1 MNKKIDSDQPVKPG
15 AKPLERTVDK
25 GRRSLLAAG
34 AAAPAVLTLTP
45 VSAAAGSVITEC
57 VANQQDQPKNMFS
70 KWADKWAR
78 QEVKAFWVQRD
89 SGLKGD
95 QRAAQLKPDGAKAE
109 AFERTVPMKGGDM
122 VGGVDPDDAYL
133 LIDFDR
139 YASDLE
145 GNRWSKGFRDSY
157 VSPLGDSYS
166 RTWVEEKRFAI
177 IYVTDD
183 GRILGI
189 GPEHADAGKAVMLSC
204 WSSVAEAAAKQVW

>member
-1 MNKKIDSDQPVKPG
+1 MNKKIVSEQPVTPG
-15 AKPLERTVDK
+15 DKSTGQAVDK
-25 GRRSLLAAG
+25 RRRSLLTAG

-45 VSAAAGSVITEC
+45 VSAAAGSITEC
-57 VANQQDQPKNMFS
+57 VANQKEQPKNMFS
-70 KWADKWAR
+70 KWKDKWAR

-122 VGGVDPDDAYL
+122 VGGTDPDDAFL
-133 LIDFDR
+133 LIDFEK
-139 YASDLE
+139 YASDVD

-189 GPEHADAGKAVMLSC
+189 GPEHADSGKAVMLSC

>member
-1 MNKKIDSDQPVKPG
+1 MNKKIVSEQPVMPG
-15 AKPLERTVDK
+15 DKSTGQAVDK
-25 GRRSLLAAG
+25 RRRSLLTAG

-45 VSAAAGSVITEC
+45 VSAAAGSITEC
-57 VANQQDQPKNMFS
+57 VANQKEQPKNMFS
-70 KWADKWAR
+70 KWTDKWAR

-95 QRAAQLKPDGAKAE
+95 QRAAQLKPDGVKAE
-109 AFERTVPMKGGDM
+109 AYERTVPMKGGDM
-122 VGGVDPDDAYL
+122 VGGTDPDDAFL
-133 LIDFDR
+133 LIDFEK
-139 YASDLE
+139 YASDLD

-189 GPEHADAGKAVMLSC
+189 GPEHADSGKAVMLSC

>member
-1 MNKKIDSDQPVKPG
+1 MNKKIVSEQLVIPG
-15 AKPLERTVDK
+15 DNSTGQAVDK
-25 GRRSLLAAG
+25 RRRSLLTAG

-45 VSAAAGSVITEC
+45 VSAAAGSITEC
-57 VANQQDQPKNMFS
+57 VANQKEQPKTMFS

-89 SGLKGD
+89 SGLKGN
-95 QRAAQLKPDGAKAE
+95 QRAAQLKPDGVKAE
-109 AFERTVPMKGGDM
+109 AYERTVPMKGGDM
-122 VGGVDPDDAYL
+122 VSGTDPDDAHL
-133 LIDFDR
+133 LIDFEK
-139 YASDLE
+139 YASDLD

-166 RTWVEEKRFAI
+166 RTWIEEKRFAI

-189 GPEHADAGKAVMLSC
+189 GPEHANSGKAVMLSC

>member
-1 MNKKIDSDQPVKPG
+1 MPTRPG
-15 AKPLERTVDK
+15 LAIPPSGPHLKRLLPATPCATAASEETNRSRHEKRNLRWVGSAAETLCCIGARSVVEVTREVTILAGKDK
-25 GRRSLLAAG
+25 GKCTKERVLYVSSL
-34 AAAPAVLTLTP
+34 
-45 VSAAAGSVITEC
+45 E
-57 VANQQDQPKNMFS
+57 K
-70 KWADKWAR
+70 
-78 QEVKAFWVQRD
+78 
-89 SGLKGD
+89 
-95 QRAAQLKPDGAKAE
+95 KPDGAKAE

-122 VGGVDPDDAYL
+122 VGGTDPDDAFL
-133 LIDFDR
+133 LIDFEK
-139 YASDLE
+139 YASDVD

-189 GPEHADAGKAVMLSC
+189 GPEHADSGKAVMLSC

>member
-1 MNKKIDSDQPVKPG
+1 MNKKIASDQPVTPG
-15 AKPLERTVDK
+15 AKSTDQTVDK
-25 GRRSLLAAG
+25 RRRSLLTAG

-45 VSAAAGSVITEC
+45 VSAAAGSITEC
-57 VANQQDQPKNMFS
+57 VANQQEQPKTMFS
-70 KWADKWAR
+70 KWQDKWAR

-109 AFERTVPMKGGDM
+109 AFERSVPMKGGDM
-122 VGGVDPDDAYL
+122 VSGVDADDAHL
-133 LIDFDR
+133 LVEFDR
-139 YASDLE
+139 YAADLD
-145 GNRWSKGFRDSY
+145 GNRWSKGFRDSF
-157 VSPLGDSYS
+157 VSPLGDTYT

-189 GPEHADAGKAVMLSC
+189 GPEHADSGRAVMLSC